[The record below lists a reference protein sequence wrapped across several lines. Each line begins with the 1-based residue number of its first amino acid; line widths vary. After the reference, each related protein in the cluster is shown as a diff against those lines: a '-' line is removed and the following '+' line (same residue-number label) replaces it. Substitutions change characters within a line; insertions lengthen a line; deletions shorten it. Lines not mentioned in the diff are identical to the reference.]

1 MNNDDKIV
9 YEVLK
14 KHQIFSKRDLE
25 TYIHALID
33 IRESINRVGELLLN
47 VDDKKNKEAV
57 LDIIWGIR
65 EEFRH
70 IDYHIKDAKLTE

>member
-1 MNNDDKIV
+1 MNNNDRTV

-14 KHQIFSKRDLE
+14 KHQIFLKKDLE
-25 TYIHALID
+25 AYVHALID
-33 IRESINRVGELLLN
+33 IRESVNKITELLSDI
-47 VDDKKNKEAV
+47 DDNKNKEEV

-70 IDYHIKDAKLTE
+70 MDYHIKDAKLTE